1 MARLKQVLLWFMG
14 LFYFSAGVMHFA
26 NAAFFIRI
34 VPGYLPWHVA
44 LVYVSGV
51 CEIALA
57 VLVLLPRTR
66 VFAAWG
72 IIALLIA
79 VFPANVNMVVH
90 RIPVQEG
97 TPPDMVALWLRL
109 PLQGVLIAWAWWYTR
124 SRDAAAFN
132 EGATAVRVG

>member
-1 MARLKQVLLWFMG
+1 MLGVKRVLLWVMA
-14 LFYFSAGVMHFA
+14 LFYFSAGVMHFV

-34 VPGYLPWHVA
+34 VPDYLPWHAA

-51 CEIALA
+51 CEIGLG
-57 VLVLLPRTR
+57 VLVLIPATR
-66 VFAAWG
+66 EFAAWG

-79 VFPANVNMVVH
+79 VFPANVNMLVH
-90 RIPVQEG
+90 RIPLREG

-124 SRDAAAFN
+124 RPGTAAFSQ
-132 EGATAVRVG
+132 GARVR

>member
-1 MARLKQVLLWFMG
+1 MARVKQALLWVMAF
-14 LFYFSAGVMHFA
+14 FYGFAGVMHFV

-34 VPGYLPWHVA
+34 VPDYLPWHAA
-44 LVYVSGV
+44 LVYISGI
-51 CEIALA
+51 CEIVLA
-57 VLVLLPRTR
+57 VLVLRPSTR

-79 VFPANVNMVVH
+79 VFPANINMAVN
-90 RIPVQEG
+90 RIPLQEG

-124 SRDAAAFN
+124 PR
-132 EGATAVRVG
+132 